1 MAKPVQEITL
11 LSSRTITAN
20 GTSTGVCIVPQ
31 DYWGCLLYLT
41 VGTVSGTSPTLDI
54 YIQQGWTA
62 LVSTDTVDGLM
73 ITSSAIPSVF
83 DDYLH
88 WTQITGTGNQTCRIL
103 AEIGTSAAN
112 SPTAAFTA
120 AQDAALAAG
129 IVKPGPFG
137 MAWRVKYVVGG
148 TSPSFAAVSL
158 TAQFVM
164 PQG

>member
-1 MAKPVQEITL
+1 MAKPACEVTL

-20 GTSTGVCIVPQ
+20 GTSSGVCIIPG
-31 DYWGCLLYLT
+31 DYWGALLYLT
-41 VGTVSGTSPTLDI
+41 VGTVTGTSPTLDL

-62 LVSTDTVDGLM
+62 LVAGDTVDGLM
-73 ITSSAIPSVF
+73 ITSPAIPSVF
-83 DDYLH
+83 DDFAH

-112 SPTAAFTA
+112 SPTAAFTV
-120 AQDAALAAG
+120 AQDAALGAG
-129 IVKPGPFG
+129 IVKAGPLG
-137 MAWRVKYVVGG
+137 QAWRVKYVVGG

>member
-1 MAKPVQEITL
+1 MAKLVQEITL

-20 GTSTGVCIVPQ
+20 GTGTGVCIVPG
-31 DYWGCLLYLT
+31 DYWGALLYLT
-41 VGTVSGTSPTLDI
+41 VGTVSGTSPTLDL

-62 LVSTDTVDGLM
+62 LISTDTVDGLM
-73 ITSSAIPSVF
+73 VTSAAIPSVF

-88 WTQITGTGNQTCRIL
+88 WTQITGTGNQVARIL
-103 AEIGTSAAN
+103 ATVGTSAAN
-112 SPTAAFTA
+112 SPTASFLA

-129 IVKPGPFG
+129 TIKPGPLG
-137 MAWRVKYVVGG
+137 QAWRVKYVVGG
-148 TSPSFAAVSL
+148 TSPSFAGVSI